1 VDLDDVT
8 LELRTREQVRVALT
22 EFPLL
27 ESDQERVNA
36 ARRLIRHAGKE
47 IGAKVRTV
55 HVRHLGAVFG
65 YVIAN
70 LRRTSSGSSWSSRSD
85 PPTRQRKQDGASLPG
100 RSSDFHRKALRGD
113 APNGSDPPRVCAQE
127 FRTLSTCGYGDR
139 KEGVLSLSA

>member
-1 VDLDDVT
+1 MT

-27 ESDQERVNA
+27 ESDQERVKA

-65 YVIAN
+65 YVD
-70 LRRTSSGSSWSSRSD
+70 REPS
-85 PPTRQRKQDGASLPG
+85 QDELGELMDLAFESP
-100 RSSDFHRKALRGD
+100 D
-113 APNGSDPPRVCAQE
+113 APQ
-127 FRTLSTCGYGDR
+127 
-139 KEGVLSLSA
+139 

>member
-1 VDLDDVT
+1 MPADGCGTRPLERRTTTDLDDVM

-27 ESDQERVNA
+27 DSDQDRVKA

-65 YVIAN
+65 YVDREPSQDELGELMEVA
-70 LRRTSSGSSWSSRSD
+70 LGS
-85 PPTRQRKQDGASLPG
+85 P
-100 RSSDFHRKALRGD
+100 D
-113 APNGSDPPRVCAQE
+113 API
-127 FRTLSTCGYGDR
+127 
-139 KEGVLSLSA
+139 